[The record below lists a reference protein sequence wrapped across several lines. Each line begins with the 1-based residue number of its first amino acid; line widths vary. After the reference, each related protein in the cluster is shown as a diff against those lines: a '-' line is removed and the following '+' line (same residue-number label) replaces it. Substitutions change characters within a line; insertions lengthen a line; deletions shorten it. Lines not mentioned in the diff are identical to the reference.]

1 MVILNDQQIIDNT
14 KIEPDGDHWKMTCP
28 LPDGDSFSQL
38 AKSKESAQK
47 HIISWCE
54 SVRRYVAEKEEARQA
69 ELLAAKKRRAQNVEL
84 PDKYKDDPEMV
95 KAATLPSS
103 DPKVAV
109 MQWYEDTQARI
120 DELSELIDDAKD
132 ERDRLR
138 DERDKI
144 EPIIKSWEGRES

>member
-14 KIEPDGDHWKMTCP
+14 KIEPEGEHWKMTCP

-54 SVRRYVAEKEEARQA
+54 SVRRYMSEKEEARQA
-69 ELLAAKKRRAQNVEL
+69 ELLAAKKRRQAGEVIEA
-84 PDKYKDDPEMV
+84 PGP
-95 KAATLPSS
+95 AAETVAVAPPSS

-109 MQWYEDTQARI
+109 MTWYEETQARI
-120 DELSELIDDAKD
+120 DELGEIIEEAKE
-132 ERDRLR
+132 ERNRLR
-138 DERDKI
+138 NERDKI